1 MPIVPMKQTVIRK
14 RGGGLDDWGNPLPA
28 ISTTLKCR
36 VDEGSTLTRYMSAGT
51 SSSETVVANA
61 RILFDKLADITY
73 DDLIVFTNELGT
85 TIERKPKEI
94 NVKRDGSTK
103 PIMTEVFI

>member
-14 RGGGLDDWGNPLPA
+14 RGGGLDDWGNPLSP
-28 ISTTLKCR
+28 SESVLKCR

-51 SSSETVVANA
+51 SSSETIVANA
-61 RILFDKLADITY
+61 RLLFDKLADIRY
-73 DDLIVFTNELGT
+73 DDILVFTNELGN

-94 NVKRDGSTK
+94 NVKRNNVGK
-103 PIMTEVFI
+103 PIMTEVFV

>member
-14 RGGGLDDWGNPLPA
+14 RGGGLDDWGNPIAPVE
-28 ISTTLKCR
+28 SVLKCR

-61 RILFDKLADITY
+61 RLLFDKLADIRY
-73 DDLIVFTNELGT
+73 DDLLAYTNELGT

-94 NVKRDGSTK
+94 NVKRNGSGK
-103 PIMTEVFI
+103 PILTEVFV